1 MEFSPVGPATDN
13 PEDAQESMFEHAAEF
28 PGHDLTDLPEESD
41 YVAAQERDDYAEPSL
56 GEEREWEHAEMSGSA
71 ADAPVEAATQF
82 AAEPQRSAHP
92 DPSSPAPG
100 MSAGAG
106 PITMGDFAA
115 LEERVIRAVSL
126 VRRERQA
133 RLDAEHRAEVLQGR
147 ILALEA
153 EIPQLQEKFGHLEQL
168 QQEVETLRTER
179 EQVRQRVERLLG
191 QLDSLEL

>member
-1 MEFSPVGPATDN
+1 
-13 PEDAQESMFEHAAEF
+13 MFDHAAEF
-28 PGHDLTDLPEESD
+28 PGHDLTDLPEEPE
-41 YVAAQERDDYAEPSL
+41 YLAAQERDDYAEPSL
-56 GEEREWEHAEMSGSA
+56 GEEREWEPAEMPGFVPDGQTETVSATDSQPTIHSHSA
-71 ADAPVEAATQF
+71 AAP
-82 AAEPQRSAHP
+82 SAQ
-92 DPSSPAPG
+92 S

-106 PITMGDFAA
+106 PITIGDFAA

-133 RLDAEHRAEVLQGR
+133 RMEAEHRAEVLQGR
-147 ILALEA
+147 ILAVEA
-153 EIPQLQEKFGHLEQL
+153 ELPQLQEQSGRLEQL